1 LRSILPMYN
10 FQPYSSR
17 FSFYRPGH
25 PLDLLSF
32 PTRRSSDLSPGP
44 RVATSTSSSA
54 GRRAPSVSPSSS
66 SPRGHSLMASTR
78 WGGDPLPI
86 GNQAALVPADLKRLA
101 DSMDGRTVHVALDAA
116 DRDAR
121 FVSLPK
127 GALVTTPDADKAV
140 WMKLADGVNS
150 WSLVANDT
158 GWVTSGFSTASGWA
172 INECRVRVVNG
183 WAALEIYVNRTG
195 ADITM
200 S

>member
-1 LRSILPMYN
+1 
-10 FQPYSSR
+10 
-17 FSFYRPGH
+17 
-25 PLDLLSF
+25 
-32 PTRRSSDLSPGP
+32 
-44 RVATSTSSSA
+44 
-54 GRRAPSVSPSSS
+54 
-66 SPRGHSLMASTR
+66 MASTR

-158 GWVTSGFSTASGWA
+158 GWVTSGFSPASGWA

-200 S
+200 SGFGGVTDTPIVTLPSAFWPSHKVTLVLRGSSYGFEGDILPNNGVVNLVSGSSNAVLVSGTNITASAAFLVD